1 VIGAANEECCDPER
15 FGKKSSRG
23 VCRER
28 RIAKLVV
35 WMKSLFIDC
44 NDQLGAVWQ
53 TVLRADDPPIDI
65 NRKAF
70 ERDALPALLKG
81 YDICIDDHSY
91 MPTELV
97 AQCDALKHIVFLGTG
112 ASSYMNVA
120 ELEAR
125 GVRVHTIKGYGDTAV
140 AEHTI
145 ALMLSAGRDIA
156 RMDRQVRGGTWLTR
170 EGVQF
175 NGKTLGI
182 VGLGGIGRE
191 VMRIARGIGMQ
202 VIAWNRTPQPGA
214 PLVPLDEL
222 LARSDVITLHLALND
237 ETRGFL
243 DAEHIARTKPGVVLI
258 NAARGA
264 LVDEAALIEGLRS
277 GRIRHAGLDVFHA
290 EPLKADHPLA
300 AMDNVTLSAHAG
312 FRTLEASQTLLRRA
326 IDIVRGIVGT

>member
-1 VIGAANEECCDPER
+1 
-15 FGKKSSRG
+15 
-23 VCRER
+23 
-28 RIAKLVV
+28 
-35 WMKSLFIDC
+35 MKTVFIDC
-44 NDQLGAVWQ
+44 NDQLAPVWQ
-53 TVLRADDPPIDI
+53 QVLRTDDPPIAV
-65 NRKAF
+65 NRTPF
-70 ERDALPALLKG
+70 ERTELPQLLKG

-91 MPTELV
+91 MPTDLV

-140 AEHTI
+140 AEHAI
-145 ALMLSAGRDIA
+145 ALMLSASRDIA

-170 EGVQF
+170 EGVQL

-182 VGLGGIGRE
+182 IGLGGIGRE
-191 VMRIARGIGMQ
+191 VMRIGQGLGMQ
-202 VIAWNRTPQPGA
+202 VIAWNRTPQAGA

-222 LARSDVITLHLALND
+222 LARADVITLHLALND
-237 ETRGFL
+237 ATRGFL
-243 DAEHIARTKPGVVLI
+243 GAAHIARMKPGVVLV
-258 NAARGA
+258 NTARGA
-264 LVDEAALIEGLRS
+264 LVDEAALLEGLRN

-326 IDIVRGIVGT
+326 IDIVRDIVVEGA